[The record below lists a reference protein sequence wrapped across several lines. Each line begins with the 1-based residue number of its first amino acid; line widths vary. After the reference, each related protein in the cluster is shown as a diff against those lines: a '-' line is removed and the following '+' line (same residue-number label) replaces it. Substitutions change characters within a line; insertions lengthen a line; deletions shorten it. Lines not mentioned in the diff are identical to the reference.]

1 MTLRTL
7 LKRDVQHGRKTIADN
22 KHAIT
27 VWQHELQALST
38 PLPRKGI
45 DYAYGAPDLGRLKAA
60 GNTFICRYLGGDES
74 KDLTEQEAIHLSA
87 AGFSLITVY
96 EGAATRALAGQA
108 GGEADARNAQ
118 HLLVQIGGAAKNAV
132 VYFAVDFEAQPDQ
145 IPLIRAYFHGAT
157 RQLGGTRVG
166 IYGGYEAVHEIMSLD
181 NVRYGWQTY
190 AWSGGRWSPHAQ
202 LRQIRNGLEGYGIS
216 YDEDR
221 ALTLDF
227 GQWRRT

>member
-1 MTLRTL
+1 MGLREL
-7 LKRDVQHGRKTIADN
+7 LKRDVQHGRKEIADN

-27 VWQHELQALST
+27 VWNHELAALST

-45 DYAYGAPDLGRLKAA
+45 DYAYGTPDLGRLKAA
-60 GNTFICRYLGGDES
+60 GFNFICRYLGGDES
-74 KDLTEQEAIHLSA
+74 KDLTQQEAVRLSA

-96 EGAATRALAGQA
+96 ESTATRALAGQA
-108 GGEADARNAQ
+108 AGEADARNAQ
-118 HLLVQIGGAAKNAV
+118 HLLMQIGGAAKSAV

-157 RQLGGTRVG
+157 RQLGQDRVG
-166 IYGGYEAVHEIMSLD
+166 IYGGYEAVHETMSLD
-181 NVRYGWQTY
+181 NVKYGWQTY

-202 LRQIRNGLEGYGIS
+202 LRQIRNDLTGYGIS